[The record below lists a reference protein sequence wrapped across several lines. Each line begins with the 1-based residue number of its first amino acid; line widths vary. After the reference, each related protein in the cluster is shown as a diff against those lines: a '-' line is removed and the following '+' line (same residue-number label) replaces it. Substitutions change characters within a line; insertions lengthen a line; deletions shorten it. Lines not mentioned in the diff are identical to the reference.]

1 MWVERSLTRARVV
14 AAAGVVAAA
23 FLVAGRGG
31 ATAPAPVT
39 VTAACWLAT
48 RLQR

>member
-1 MWVERSLTRARVV
+1 MESSLTHVRV
-14 AAAGVVAAA
+14 AATEGVLAAA
-23 FLVAGRGG
+23 FLVAGCGG

-39 VTAACWLAT
+39 VTAGCWLAT